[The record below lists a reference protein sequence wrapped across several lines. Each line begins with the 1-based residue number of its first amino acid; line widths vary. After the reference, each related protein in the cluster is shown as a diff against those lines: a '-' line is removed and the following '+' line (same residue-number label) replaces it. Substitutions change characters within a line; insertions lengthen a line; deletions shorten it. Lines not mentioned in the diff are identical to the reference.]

1 MEFDEFFGEERD
13 GLVRLCWLLTLDR
26 EAAADI
32 AQEAMARAWASW
44 DTLSDAGSNPAGW
57 VRTVATNLSRSRWRR
72 LRRASLLR
80 WSPYH
85 STSELAVSDPALLDA
100 LGELSPRQREVV
112 VLRYWADMKLADCAE
127 AMGVSLGSVKQHLA
141 RAHVRLGELVD
152 PSSLEGLRL

>member
-1 MEFDEFFGEERD
+1 MDFDEFFRGERD
-13 GLVRLCWLLTLDR
+13 GLARMCWLLTLDR

-44 DTLSDAGSNPAGW
+44 DTLSGADSNPAGW

-72 LRRASLLR
+72 LRRVSVLGWGADN
-80 WSPYH
+80 PA
-85 STSELAVSDPALLDA
+85 SELAVSDPGLLAALA
-100 LGELSPRQREVV
+100 QLSPRQREIV
-112 VLRYWADMKLADCAE
+112 VLRYWGDMKLTDCAD